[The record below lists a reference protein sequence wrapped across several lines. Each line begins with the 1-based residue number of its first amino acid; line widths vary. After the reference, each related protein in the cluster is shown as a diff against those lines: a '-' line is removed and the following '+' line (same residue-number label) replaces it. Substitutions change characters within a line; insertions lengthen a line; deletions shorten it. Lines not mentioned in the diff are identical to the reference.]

1 MTMRFNWNIHARVD
15 KYIGPEADARA
26 AAGLAPDDVAL
37 SDGNLIT
44 TAGLTRL
51 TSLLTGAGGQA
62 YDATHARIGVGDSST
77 AALVGDTAL
86 GAVTNKYYKTVTG
99 APSLSGGVMTFV
111 AIFPTGQANFAW
123 NEWGIDQGGTDG
135 TTVVAPLLNHRIASL
150 GTKTSA
156 AAWTFTCTVTES

>member
-1 MTMRFNWNIHARVD
+1 MRFNWNIHAHID

-26 AAGLAPDDVAL
+26 AAGLPPDDVAD

-62 YDATHARIGVGDSST
+62 YDATHCRIGVGDSST
-77 AALVGDTAL
+77 AAAIGDTAL
-86 GAVTNKYYKTVTG
+86 GAATNKYYKTVTG
-99 APSLSGGVMTFV
+99 APTLSAGLMTFV

-123 NEWGIDQGGTDG
+123 NEWGIDQGTADG
-135 TTVVAPLLNHRIASL
+135 TTVTAPLLNHKIASL

-156 AAWTFTCTVTES
+156 AAWTFTVTVLES